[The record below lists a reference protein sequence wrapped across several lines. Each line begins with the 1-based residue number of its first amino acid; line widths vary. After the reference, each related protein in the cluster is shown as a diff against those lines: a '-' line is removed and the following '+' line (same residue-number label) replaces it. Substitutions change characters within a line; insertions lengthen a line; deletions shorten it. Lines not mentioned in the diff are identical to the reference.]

1 MPANETSA
9 SLSLFLGM
17 ATARSTSGP
26 SAQPTASAADGTV
39 PAPSPAFLQ
48 AFLRAQAG
56 KPAAT
61 ESPEAPAPGSA
72 ELAAPLQAVVAK
84 EILPVTDELT
94 ESLNALAIAIQAP
107 LVPMAEEA
115 PQAVVPDLEI
125 PPPAANVVP
134 SVPQSRTGSA
144 PQVMPAALQNW
155 LSVPAMPEPKV
166 VADVPPV
173 VAEAPA
179 PESDDSA
186 ATTPTIPAGLQ
197 AFLTAVWGTPA
208 PVAAPPP
215 KSVAHVTEI
224 IATSSEVAPV
234 EQPALPVISTVAT
247 TSAVPVPQIA
257 LPVATTPEDNPPP
270 VELSVTTP
278 SSVAAPPVTPS
289 APPVAVQ
296 PATAVAAEF
305 VPGPPAALAAVAQ
318 PTLPTAVA
326 TAVPAKPAPAPAPV
340 NKGDDAPL
348 AEPEATAQTTSALPV
363 AVPATTPMASHTAV
377 VASATTP
384 LAARPSGA
392 SPADAILPSGTQVS
406 PDASSEPVV
415 PETIGSSAN
424 EGLPAASE
432 GDAPSRSDLNS
443 NPFAVREAGSVEASS
458 RGIPQ
463 VSPQD
468 TRALVD
474 KVTEL
479 MQRSHDTGQQ
489 LALEIT
495 PPDMGR
501 VRIQV
506 HAEGG
511 LLTASVETQTESARQ
526 LLTER
531 LPELRES
538 LQQQGVTLDRIEITQ
553 QDNQPTEGGMSDGSW
568 QSSQHDDQPQP
579 VYFDSEEDLTAESEP
594 VLAAGSL
601 QLGELNVRI

>member
-1 MPANETSA
+1 
-9 SLSLFLGM
+9 
-17 ATARSTSGP
+17 
-26 SAQPTASAADGTV
+26 
-39 PAPSPAFLQ
+39 
-48 AFLRAQAG
+48 
-56 KPAAT
+56 
-61 ESPEAPAPGSA
+61 
-72 ELAAPLQAVVAK
+72 
-84 EILPVTDELT
+84 
-94 ESLNALAIAIQAP
+94 
-107 LVPMAEEA
+107 
-115 PQAVVPDLEI
+115 
-125 PPPAANVVP
+125 
-134 SVPQSRTGSA
+134 
-144 PQVMPAALQNW
+144 
-155 LSVPAMPEPKV
+155 
-166 VADVPPV
+166 
-173 VAEAPA
+173 
-179 PESDDSA
+179 
-186 ATTPTIPAGLQ
+186 
-197 AFLTAVWGTPA
+197 
-208 PVAAPPP
+208 
-215 KSVAHVTEI
+215 
-224 IATSSEVAPV
+224 
-234 EQPALPVISTVAT
+234 
-247 TSAVPVPQIA
+247 
-257 LPVATTPEDNPPP
+257 
-270 VELSVTTP
+270 
-278 SSVAAPPVTPS
+278 
-289 APPVAVQ
+289 
-296 PATAVAAEF
+296 
-305 VPGPPAALAAVAQ
+305 
-318 PTLPTAVA
+318 
-326 TAVPAKPAPAPAPV
+326 
-340 NKGDDAPL
+340 
-348 AEPEATAQTTSALPV
+348 
-363 AVPATTPMASHTAV
+363 MASHTAV

-384 LAARPSGA
+384 PAARPSGA
-392 SPADAILPSGTQVS
+392 SPANAILPTGTQVS

-443 NPFAVREAGSVEASS
+443 NPFAVREAGSVGAAS

-579 VYFDSEEDLTAESEP
+579 VYFDSEEDLTAETEP